1 MDDNTSNISCCLL
14 DLLFTAELGVF
25 GKAKFAC
32 RKDCEQ
38 EALSKNLRSPRTEP
52 YVHTN
57 SLTNPLGLPQI
68 MSAR

>member
-25 GKAKFAC
+25 GK
-32 RKDCEQ
+32 DSEQ